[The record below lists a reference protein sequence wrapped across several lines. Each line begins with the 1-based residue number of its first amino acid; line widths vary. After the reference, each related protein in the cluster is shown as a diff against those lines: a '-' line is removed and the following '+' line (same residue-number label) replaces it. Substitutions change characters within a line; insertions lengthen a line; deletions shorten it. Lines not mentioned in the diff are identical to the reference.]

1 MSGANNLMILRTK
14 KIIKMSLLITLQVF
28 SFPFSAVSAGK
39 IPNGWKL
46 ERKLRTLKVFHLLQD
61 F

>member
-1 MSGANNLMILRTK
+1 MIQRTK